1 MITNLKKQTQR
12 PAQEFSNGM
21 KAFRNLLSKKTPEEL
36 VVTPLQKLL
45 DKKDGLLHL
54 FSIEQ
59 KNPVKGSRKVT
70 LAINTE
76 GGVRCYFFGENK
88 SGHEGTEYDEVGEYE
103 LQKSHL
109 RHAFQLKKWR
119 YPNDFVLIHP
129 KLIDWINSGN

>member
-21 KAFRNLLSKKTPEEL
+21 KAFRNLLSN
-36 VVTPLQKLL
+36 
-45 DKKDGLLHL
+45 
-54 FSIEQ
+54 EQ